1 MDLAHLVQT
10 ISIYALPV
18 IFGITLH
25 EAAHGY
31 VAKHF
36 GDTTAYV
43 LGRVSLNPVRH
54 IDLVGTIIVPLVIL
68 LATSWGAGQGM
79 LFGWAKPVPVN
90 YHALRKPKR
99 DMMWVA
105 AAGPAANL
113 AMALGWALTAKLALV
128 MPSNYFTDPLFLISQ
143 AGVTVNLVL
152 MLLNLIP
159 LLAARRRAH
168 RRRPAADADGRPV
181 RAPRALGLPD
191 PARADV
197 HERAWDRPRADGGR
211 LAAADR
217 ERVRDALTWSL
228 NGWCRGCARPARCTW
243 ATTTAR
249 SRTGC
254 GCRASIRAT
263 SSSPTG
269 TRSRRITRSRR
280 SSSRTCGTWWSTGSP
295 PASTPAQATLFIQS
309 RVPEHAELH
318 TLLSMIT
325 PLGWLERVP
334 TYKDQQEKLTDR
346 DLSTYGFLGYPLLQ
360 AADVL
365 IYRAKFV
372 PVGEDQVPHVEFMR
386 EIARRFNHIYGREP
400 GFEEKALAAAKK
412 LGSAQGEALPRA
424 ANEVPGAG

>member
-128 MPSNYFTDPLFLISQ
+128 LPDNYFTDPLFLISQ

-159 LLAARRRAH
+159 LL
-168 RRRPAADADGRPV
+168 P
-181 RAPRALGLPD
+181 L
-191 PARADV
+191 
-197 HERAWDRPRADGGR
+197 DGGR
-211 LAAADR
+211 IVAGLLPTRMADQYARLEPWGFPILLALMFTNVLGIVLGPMVAG
-217 ERVRDALTWSL
+217 SL
-228 NGWCRGCARPARCTW
+228 
-243 ATTTAR
+243 
-249 SRTGC
+249 
-254 GCRASIRAT
+254 
-263 SSSPTG
+263 
-269 TRSRRITRSRR
+269 
-280 SSSRTCGTWWSTGSP
+280 
-295 PASTPAQATLFIQS
+295 Q
-309 RVPEHAELH
+309 
-318 TLLSMIT
+318 
-325 PLGWLERVP
+325 
-334 TYKDQQEKLTDR
+334 
-346 DLSTYGFLGYPLLQ
+346 
-360 AADVL
+360 L
-365 IYRAKFV
+365 I
-372 PVGEDQVPHVEFMR
+372 
-386 EIARRFNHIYGREP
+386 
-400 GFEEKALAAAKK
+400 
-412 LGSAQGEALPRA
+412 
-424 ANEVPGAG
+424 ANAFGML